1 MYSKFWY
8 FKYVFSHDR
17 SSMSRYMCLLNCLLQ
32 KSQAILPQIHMIR
45 SEVILEALEMLCLVN
60 I

>member
-1 MYSKFWY
+1 
-8 FKYVFSHDR
+8 
-17 SSMSRYMCLLNCLLQ
+17 MSRYMCLLNCLLQ